1 VTPYDGIRKIV
12 SATYLH
18 ACDTGTCST
27 AAETVDATIVIAG
40 LNMSVERESN
50 DREDLLLPWNQAGW
64 ISAVA
69 AASPDPIVLVIMS
82 AGGVDVSFAQDNPK
96 VGAIVWAGYP
106 GEEGGTAIAN
116 VLFGKYNPGGRLP
129 LTWFRNDYIN
139 KIPMTSMALRPD
151 ADRGYPGRTYKFYS
165 GPDVLYPFGHGLS
178 YTNFTYASA
187 AGASVALL
195 KVSDWDHCKAL
206 TYKLGV
212 QPPACPAVDVA
223 SHGCDEAV
231 SFNLTVANTGGV
243 DGGHV
248 VAVYTAPPAEVD
260 DAPLKQLVAFQ
271 RVFVPEGAAVDVAFT
286 LNVCKAFGI
295 VEKTAYTVVPSG
307 TSSVL
312 VGDGTPSL
320 SFPVK
325 IKLAV

>member
-1 VTPYDGIRKIV
+1 V
-12 SATYLH
+12 S
-18 ACDTGTCST
+18 
-27 AAETVDATIVIAG
+27 
-40 LNMSVERESN
+40 
-50 DREDLLLPWNQAGW
+50 
-64 ISAVA
+64 
-69 AASPDPIVLVIMS
+69 
-82 AGGVDVSFAQDNPK
+82 K
-96 VGAIVWAGYP
+96 
-106 GEEGGTAIAN
+106 AIAD
-116 VLFGKYNPGGRLP
+116 VLFGKYNPGGGLP
-129 LTWFRNDYIN
+129 LTWFKNDYIN

-151 ADRGYPGRTYKFYS
+151 ADRGYPARTYKFYS
-165 GPDVLYPFGHGLS
+165 GPDVLYPFGHGFS

-307 TSSVL
+307 TSSVQ